1 MSLVLKYYTLFRS
14 STTQL
19 LHQSQDSYSVYNCKT
34 LNLIHYKCTYKNI
47 YVYEYMLHITGETQ
61 LSLLLST
68 IVSHKA
74 QPETLFKDKIWNFI
88 EHVIDNPRQRCADKS
103 ISLTYS
109 SSTHVQYKHNNT
121 KTHVRHA

>member
-1 MSLVLKYYTLFRS
+1 MTLLEL
-14 STTQL
+14 QL
-19 LHQSQDSYSVYNCKT
+19 TICLGNPNESGFKILYPLSQLNYAVVTPKSRLIYNCKT

-88 EHVIDNPRQRCADKS
+88 EHVIDNHGKDVQT
-103 ISLTYS
+103 SL
-109 SSTHVQYKHNNT
+109 
-121 KTHVRHA
+121 